1 MADCKEYPYEDFQ
14 EGFARLRNF
23 VQHFPYADA
32 TEREIAIVGPAY
44 LDELMKDML
53 MQFFVE
59 DQKTPTKLLQ
69 GAIQNFG
76 TRADLLFCLGLV
88 PKTIHDDLLLLAKIR
103 NEFAHNIDATFDLP
117 KVSGFC
123 VSLKWHH
130 TTLGIPPA
138 EATARD
144 LFQVGLNQIV
154 CYLGGAIS
162 IARGEKRKMPLE

>member
-1 MADCKEYPYEDFQ
+1 MTETNDYPYAEYQ
-14 EGFARLRNF
+14 ERISRLLNF
-23 VQHFPYADA
+23 VQHFPYSDA

-53 MQFFVE
+53 IQFFIDE
-59 DQKTPTKLLQ
+59 QEITSKLLH
-69 GAIQNFG
+69 GAIQSFG
-76 TRADLLFCLGLV
+76 TRANLIFCLGLV

-117 KVSGFC
+117 KVKSLC
-123 VSLKWHH
+123 VALKWHH
-130 TTLGIPPA
+130 ATIGIPPA

-154 CYLGGAIS
+154 CYLDGAIS
-162 IARGEKRKMPLE
+162 IARGQKRVMPLG